1 MRISSA
7 GPMRIAVEETL
18 DSAQEAEAAGD
29 GAAPASLAAGLA
41 AELASGAAAEA
52 SGAAAEAAGAASDAA
67 AAGAEAS
74 GAGVS
79 SDFWQAATAKNIGT
93 RARTRYLRII
103 FSFVGPRESTA

>member
-1 MRISSA
+1 
-7 GPMRIAVEETL
+7 V

-29 GAAPASLAAGLA
+29 AAVPASLAAGLA

-52 SGAAAEAAGAASDAA
+52 AGAASEAA

-93 RARTRYLRII
+93 RARTRYLRIT